1 MTTLHIV
8 TRQEWLGP
16 FLMWVAYIP
25 ELDDEDAPR
34 GIDVT
39 EEGAVDEL
47 KWRLEDMIN
56 EAV

>member
-1 MTTLHIV
+1 MTNHIV

-16 FLMWVAYIP
+16 FFMWIAFIP

-34 GIDVT
+34 GIDAT
-39 EEGAVDEL
+39 EEGAVAEL
-47 KWRLEDMIN
+47 EWLLEVRN

>member
-1 MTTLHIV
+1 MTNHIV

-47 KWRLEDMIN
+47 KWRLEDLIN
-56 EAV
+56 EH